1 MKSYNSMPPNCAG
14 LGFQPLAT
22 GSIPNVKESRI
33 PENPKIAAD
42 DLRTK
47 NMQFD
52 SCFSLNAK
60 NRGRH
65 NTGRIRSEV
74 NWNKD
79 VNLL

>member
-33 PENPKIAAD
+33 PEYPKIAAD
-42 DLRTK
+42 DL
-47 NMQFD
+47 QFD

-60 NRGRH
+60 
-65 NTGRIRSEV
+65 TGADITQEEFEV
-74 NWNKD
+74 K
-79 VNLL
+79 